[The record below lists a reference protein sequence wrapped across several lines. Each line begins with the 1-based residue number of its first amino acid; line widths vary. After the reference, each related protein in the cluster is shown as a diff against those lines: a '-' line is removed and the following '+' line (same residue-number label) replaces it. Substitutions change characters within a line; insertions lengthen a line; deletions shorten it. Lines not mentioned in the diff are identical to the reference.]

1 MPKLAKVLWNCI
13 PGEILAHIFSFLPA
27 RDRYNVVHV
36 CERWAAE
43 VHSSSV
49 WDFTEIGFDTEDE
62 DDECLLQWLQ
72 PFLGLIRHLQLV
84 VEQSLDLNRRQATG
98 ILDTLACRSCRLQGL
113 CIVCLGISPYFY
125 SGQDV
130 LHSIRSIC
138 QSRNGID
145 LQYIDF
151 RQMPFTLDNGTVQMI
166 ASSSP
171 NLHTLFINNQAPGP
185 MILKPDTISDVLRT
199 CPKLSALGVC
209 YASLSE
215 KMFWELLK
223 PNRGPFRFLDLFYE
237 GLDVNIPKELW
248 AMNGSSF
255 HVFDQ
260 SRFAKEVLPKYFK
273 HNNMASFVRQLNM
286 YGFRKVVNI
295 EQGGL
300 VKPERDD
307 TEFQHLYF
315 LQGHEHLLEHIK
327 RKVSIVKSEETK
339 MRQEDLSRL
348 LYEIQILRGQQ
359 ETMECQVQDMKQQN
373 EVLWREVVC
382 LRQNHSQ
389 HEKVI
394 NKLIQFLFGQ
404 LQSSPSNAG
413 IKRKLPLM
421 LDDGNSAPQ
430 MTKFRKHLSLDPI
443 HDSYFIQSP
452 SAEPASCLNSPAV
465 PGGPIISDVTEVSPS
480 NAVVMQPTS
489 NRERAE
495 ISDPLDG
502 ADLNLEGLQI
512 LLRNQQY
519 NLEAASP
526 LDVFNPTISAS
537 EWNLNDVEANLS
549 SFVFLHQDT
558 DANCGSGEECK

>member
-36 CERWAAE
+36 CERWATE

-84 VEQSLDLNRRQATG
+84 VEQSLDLNRKQATG

-248 AMNGSSF
+248 AMVSEKHPQF
-255 HVFDQ
+255 RVRLEFAPTVPIRKMLVVLKPTIPVAALHFDTPLHMADQ
-260 SRFAKEVLPKYFK
+260 VKFIASTYSRTLERLVLY
-273 HNNMASFVRQLNM
+273 NA
-286 YGFRKVVNI
+286 
-295 EQGGL
+295 
-300 VKPERDD
+300 
-307 TEFQHLYF
+307 
-315 LQGHEHLLEHIK
+315 
-327 RKVSIVKSEETK
+327 
-339 MRQEDLSRL
+339 
-348 LYEIQILRGQQ
+348 
-359 ETMECQVQDMKQQN
+359 
-373 EVLWREVVC
+373 
-382 LRQNHSQ
+382 
-389 HEKVI
+389 
-394 NKLIQFLFGQ
+394 
-404 LQSSPSNAG
+404 PS
-413 IKRKLPLM
+413 
-421 LDDGNSAPQ
+421 
-430 MTKFRKHLSLDPI
+430 
-443 HDSYFIQSP
+443 
-452 SAEPASCLNSPAV
+452 
-465 PGGPIISDVTEVSPS
+465 
-480 NAVVMQPTS
+480 
-489 NRERAE
+489 
-495 ISDPLDG
+495 
-502 ADLNLEGLQI
+502 ADLNASLIELAGKCVHLKEVHC
-512 LLRNQQY
+512 Y
-519 NLEAASP
+519 SAVSEA
-526 LDVFNPTISAS
+526 V
-537 EWNLNDVEANLS
+537 VEAFILHCPGLKKYTLS
-549 SFVFLHQDT
+549 AQKFSFDIPPAVVP
-558 DANCGSGEECK
+558 

>member
-1 MPKLAKVLWNCI
+1 MQDSSTSLAMDGYPSNVPAFLTKLWTLV
-13 PGEILAHIFSFLPA
+13 
-27 RDRYNVVHV
+27 
-36 CERWAAE
+36 
-43 VHSSSV
+43 
-49 WDFTEIGFDTEDE
+49 EDPE
-62 DDECLLQWLQ
+62 TNH
-72 PFLGLIRHLQLV
+72 LI
-84 VEQSLDLNRRQATG
+84 
-98 ILDTLACRSCRLQGL
+98 CW
-113 CIVCLGISPYFY
+113 
-125 SGQDV
+125 
-130 LHSIRSIC
+130 SI
-138 QSRNGID
+138 
-145 LQYIDF
+145 
-151 RQMPFTLDNGTVQMI
+151 
-166 ASSSP
+166 
-171 NLHTLFINNQAPGP
+171 
-185 MILKPDTISDVLRT
+185 
-199 CPKLSALGVC
+199 
-209 YASLSE
+209 
-215 KMFWELLK
+215 
-223 PNRGPFRFLDLFYE
+223 
-237 GLDVNIPKELW
+237 
-248 AMNGSSF
+248 NGSSF

-480 NAVVMQPTS
+480 NAVVMQPAS
-489 NRERAE
+489 NRERVE

-519 NLEAASP
+519 NLEAATT
-526 LDVFNPTISAS
+526 LDAFNPTISAS